1 MENNLLLQELSYWQW
16 EISGYRKA
24 ALIIEDRLCTMQKH
38 VEPGNATRSQIRRLL
53 DRFVAEDL
61 ELCELEKDIVSEKE
75 AIRRLKLNEESLKTI
90 IPAHEQTVKRISEEE
105 KLFPALKH
113 DYDQLIDE
121 LLLQLYATP
130 PNRQ

>member
-1 MENNLLLQELSYWQW
+1 MENNSLLQELSYWQW

-24 ALIIEDRLCTMQKH
+24 ALIIEDRLCTMQKN
-38 VEPGNATRSQIRRLL
+38 VQPGNATRSQIRRLL

-75 AIRRLKLNEESLKTI
+75 AIHQLKLNEESLKTI
-90 IPAHEQTVKRISEEE
+90 IPAHEQTGRRISAEE
-105 KLFPALKH
+105 KLFPALKN

-130 PNRQ
+130 PNLQ